1 MESKHNILTRMV
13 RINSEIL
20 ELLKETEDQQLQLDL
35 IRVSSDLKLAID
47 NYYDSNKSYS
57 KSRYRLKQAKVMLE
71 NVENLLVEIM
81 NMED

>member
-47 NYYDSNKSYS
+47 NYYDSNKLYI